1 MIRKKRMVKSGM
13 GVLIGLALLIVL
25 VIPTPGWAAQLDLEL
40 LRPARDAERAIQAAR
55 RAGAAEMAAKDL
67 STANLYLEDAKAA
80 LHPESGPPDIE
91 KATHLFRLAEAQAKL
106 AEARSIE
113 EVRTQEAAGASWQ
126 FLQAINGARPGMAA
140 GVPSVSEAAS
150 SLKRLRHDTAEA
162 RSNRRVAEETLEKL
176 WREGD

>member
-1 MIRKKRMVKSGM
+1 M

-25 VIPTPGWAAQLDLEL
+25 VIPTSGSAAQLDLEL
-40 LRPARDAERAIQAAR
+40 LGPARDAEQAIRAAR

-80 LHPESGPPDIE
+80 LHPESDPPDIE

-106 AEARSIE
+106 AKARSIE
-113 EVRTQEAAGASWQ
+113 EVRTQDAAGAAWQ
-126 FLQAINGARPGMAA
+126 FLEAINGARPGMAA
-140 GVPSVSEAAS
+140 SVPSVSAAAS
-150 SLKRLRHDTAEA
+150 SLKRFRRDAAEA
-162 RSNRRVAEETLEKL
+162 RSARRAAEETLERL